1 MPVTGILTESLRE
14 NGLCPFSLSEYDIVN
29 IDKSVKYPQNNFEIE
44 VNDLLEG
51 NLNIIKYILS
61 RKRRYNKGHRCPSS
75 VHIIGGWGDEKRG
88 VVGLC

>member
-14 NGLCPFSLSEYDIVN
+14 NGLCPFSLSGYDIVN

-44 VNDLLEG
+44 INDLLEG

-61 RKRRYNKGHRCPSS
+61 RKRRFNKVHRCPS
-75 VHIIGGWGDEKRG
+75 VHIIGG
-88 VVGLC
+88 